1 MRLSITALAS
11 VAMASLAGSASA
23 ASPGSEEHAAI
34 AAYEGT
40 RTCAGCHEK
49 QVNDVVTSL
58 HYQHQ
63 APAPFLVTGQQAKN
77 AGMMVSY

>member
-1 MRLSITALAS
+1 MRRWSIAFAALA
-11 VAMASLAGSASA
+11 AMGGTASASEA
-23 ASPGSEEHAAI
+23 AARHAEI

-40 RTCAGCHEK
+40 KTCAACHDQ
-49 QVNDVVTSL
+49 QVKDVVTSL

-63 APAPFLVTGQQAKN
+63 APAPFLANAQQGKN